1 MNKTEILKNL
11 NFADFYK
18 SLIPSLKTNGKPEA
32 LGLCPVHGDTHPSL
46 SVNLET
52 GLFHCFSCDFKGDVF
67 TFYQRVK
74 GVDFPTALKELG
86 ELAGITESNIK
97 PAVVATF
104 SYLDGSGQLLYVKER
119 LEPGRNGRPKEFVFK
134 HQEGNERALGRGC
147 DAVLY
152 NLPGLAKA
160 KYCFI
165 VEGEAKADL
174 LHSWGLIATC
184 LDSGAKSPWKDEY
197 IKAFKGKEKVI
208 ILPDNDKPGREYAI
222 GIARALHG
230 KVKELKVV
238 ELPELQEKEDIIDWA
253 KMPGN
258 NKAKLIA
265 LVRGAPVWSPQKESG
280 TSMTSLE
287 NSMVF
292 TRLNDLFQEPE
303 EQTKW
308 LADGLLPTGGFS
320 IVVAKPKV
328 GKSTIARGLALN
340 IASGQPFLGKE
351 VSKGAVVYL
360 ALEEKRYEIKRH
372 FQDMG
377 ATGNEEIH
385 IYVGGAPADAITQI
399 KRVVQEIKPVLVII
413 DPLFRFTKVKDGND
427 YHQVTNALE
436 PLLRLARD
444 TGTHVLC
451 VHHSRKGEST
461 AEDSFLG
468 SQAIFGSVDTLM
480 IMKRHEHYR
489 TLQTIQRYGDDL
501 PETILAYDKDTRN
514 TSLGGSKQDEDF
526 NILGNAIVD
535 FLKGQEEPVTE
546 KVVEGAIEGRTALKR
561 KALRDFVEKGKI
573 QKLGKGGKNDPY
585 KYSCSLVPTICRE
598 QQNKNQKTTAN
609 PHGCKDYSCSQD
621 FDVPDKEK
629 EFREQAFLVEN
640 DSQKP
645 VSDIPLEV
653 EFAEEVRANV

>member
-1 MNKTEILKNL
+1 MNKTEILNNL
-11 NFADFYK
+11 NVENFYK
-18 SLIPSLKTNGKPEA
+18 SIIPSLKTNGKPDA
-32 LGLCPVHGDTHPSL
+32 LGLCPFHEDQHPSL
-46 SVNLET
+46 SVNVQT
-52 GLFHCFSCDFKGDVF
+52 GLYRCFSCDAKGDVF
-67 TFYQRVK
+67 TFYQRLK
-74 GVDFPTALKELG
+74 GVDFPTALKEMG
-86 ELAGITESNIK
+86 EAVRIVESDIK
-97 PAVVATF
+97 PKVVATF
-104 SYLDGSGQLLYVKER
+104 KYTDEAGSILYIKER
-119 LEPGRNGRPKEFVFK
+119 LEPGRKGRSKEFVFK
-134 HQEGNERALGRGC
+134 HPDGESGSAYGRGGEP
-147 DAVLY
+147 VLY
-152 NLPGLAKA
+152 RLPDLVKA

-165 VEGEAKADL
+165 TEGEAKADL

-184 LDSGAKSPWKDEY
+184 LDSGAKSPWKDAY
-197 IKAFKGKEKVI
+197 IKAFEGKEKVVI
-208 ILPDNDKPGREYAI
+208 IPDNDKPGREYAT
-222 GIARALHG
+222 GIANALYG
-230 KVKELKVV
+230 KAKELKVV
-238 ELPELQEKEDIIDWA
+238 ELPELQEKQDIIDWA
-253 KMPGN
+253 KIPGN
-258 NKAKLIA
+258 DRARLIELAKAT
-265 LVRGAPVWSPQKESG
+265 PPWSPQKESG
-280 TSMTSLE
+280 TSMTCMLL
-287 NSMVF
+287 
-292 TRLNDLFQEPE
+292 TKLNDLFQEPE
-303 EQTKW
+303 EQTEW
-308 LADGLLPTGGFS
+308 LVDGLLPTGGFS

-340 IASGQPFLGKE
+340 IASGQSFLGKE
-351 VSKGAVVYL
+351 VLRGAVVYL
-360 ALEEKRYEIKRH
+360 ALEEKRSEIKRH

-385 IYVGGAPADAITQI
+385 IYVGGAPVDAITQI
-399 KRVVQEIKPVLVII
+399 ERVVQEIKPALVII

-514 TSLGGSKQDEDF
+514 TSLGGSKQDEDS

-546 KVVEGAIEGRTALKR
+546 KTIECAIEGRTALKR
-561 KALRDFVEKGKI
+561 KALRNFVEKGKI
-573 QKLGKGGKNDPY
+573 QRLGKGGKNDPY
-585 KYSCSLVPTICRE
+585 SYSCFHVPTIYWE
-598 QQNKNQKTTAN
+598 QGNKNQKSPAN

-621 FDVPDKEK
+621 FDVPDKER

-653 EFAEEVRANV
+653 EFAEEVKINV